1 MPNIIFNILLYLT
14 VSYNIESLSLGK
26 EIGVLRI
33 GFKYLVQKKNNK
45 GNCNFSAVFYT
56 RSEANRKSKHDKFEI
71 IEKCEALR

>member
-45 GNCNFSAVFYT
+45 G
-56 RSEANRKSKHDKFEI
+56 K
-71 IEKCEALR
+71 L